1 MKTEKYKS
9 LWVGGVTLLLT
20 ALVTVFKKFEPGN
33 VNAIWFIWTC
43 CSWNFFAYAFDKN
56 MWPWQFEELYGQ
68 GRGKP
73 SNRSFYFWGTA
84 AIYLAFLA
92 VAVFS
97 DK

>member
-1 MKTEKYKS
+1 MKTEKCKS
-9 LWVGGVTLLLT
+9 LWVWAVTFLLT
-20 ALVTVFKKFEPGN
+20 VLVTFLKKFEPGN
-33 VNAIWFIWTC
+33 VNAIWLIWIF

-56 MWPWQFEELYGQ
+56 MCPWQFEELYGQ

-92 VAVFS
+92 VAAFA